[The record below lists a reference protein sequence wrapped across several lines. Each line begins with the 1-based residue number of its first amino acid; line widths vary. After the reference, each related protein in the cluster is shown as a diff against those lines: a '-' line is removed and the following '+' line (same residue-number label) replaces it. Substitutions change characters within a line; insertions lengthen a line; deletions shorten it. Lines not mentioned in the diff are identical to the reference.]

1 MKEYL
6 KPEAEYI
13 SLVAE
18 EVITTGENI
27 GEDDFIDGEI
37 GIGSNNYFG

>member
-13 SLVAE
+13 SLVAQEATTANE
-18 EVITTGENI
+18 ELGEGETGFESSI
-27 GEDDFIDGEI
+27 F
-37 GIGSNNYFG
+37 

>member
-18 EVITTGENI
+18 EAIT
-27 GEDDFIDGEI
+27 DDEILDGELNVESVTD
-37 GIGSNNYFG
+37 GWD

>member
-13 SLVAE
+13 CLVAQE
-18 EVITTGENI
+18 ATTIDDEI
-27 GEDDFIDGEI
+27 GDGETGYESSI
-37 GIGSNNYFG
+37 F

>member
-13 SLVAE
+13 SLVAQEAITDE
-18 EVITTGENI
+18 E
-27 GEDDFIDGEI
+27 DGMLE
-37 GIGSNNYFG
+37 GDVDVTSNTLFD

>member
-18 EVITTGENI
+18 EPIT
-27 GEDDFIDGEI
+27 DDELLEGDLGMKSSI
-37 GIGSNNYFG
+37 FG